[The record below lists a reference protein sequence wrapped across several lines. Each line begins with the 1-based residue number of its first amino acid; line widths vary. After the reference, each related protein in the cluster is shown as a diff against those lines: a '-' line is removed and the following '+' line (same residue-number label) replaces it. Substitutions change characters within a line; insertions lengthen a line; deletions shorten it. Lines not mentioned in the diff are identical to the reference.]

1 MEREEYLR
9 EERLIN
15 ESKNMKEMLLRD
27 IVREAER
34 DIRATL
40 REVESKYLGQVD
52 NVYRVYRKL
61 LKERRERD
69 RRRR

>member
-15 ESKNMKEMLLRD
+15 ESKNTKEMLLRD
-27 IVREAER
+27 IVRETER
-34 DIRATL
+34 DMKATL
-40 REVESKYLGQVD
+40 REVESKYLGQID
-52 NVYRVYRKL
+52 NVYRVDRKL